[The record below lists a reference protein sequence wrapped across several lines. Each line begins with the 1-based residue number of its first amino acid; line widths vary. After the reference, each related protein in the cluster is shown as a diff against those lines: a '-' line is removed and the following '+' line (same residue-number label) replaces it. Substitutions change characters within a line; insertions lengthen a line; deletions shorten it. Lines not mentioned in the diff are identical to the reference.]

1 MSRLVSGWIKSLLL
15 FALLFLG
22 ATNCAKLA
30 IDQNVP
36 AIQQSGTTSKCR
48 VIQHERGETCV
59 PLNPQRIVV
68 SDSNAAL
75 DPIVA
80 LGIKPVG
87 FTSIDLQRPEVVRGL
102 SLDDLQGAVNVG
114 FADQPSLEKV
124 LMLKPDLILASKTDP
139 YPLLSEIAPTVF
151 IPYPNSDQ
159 PNDQAFFKQTLRY
172 IAKIVDKEA
181 KAEELINQYQ
191 KRIEDFQHRLGN
203 QRQQI
208 EVVVIYHSPGL
219 IYTPARNYDATADV
233 LTDTG
238 LRYKLPT
245 AGVPFSIESF
255 DEYNTDVLF
264 MISNERKPLSYYSQ
278 HPLFKHL
285 KAVKTNRLYLV
296 PPERWDTRGILGAN
310 QILDDLFQY
319 LLQNE

>member
-1 MSRLVSGWIKSLLL
+1 MPFLL
-15 FALLFLG
+15 FVLLSFG
-22 ATNCAKLA
+22 VANCA
-30 IDQNVP
+30 NP
-36 AIQQSGTTSKCR
+36 AIEKTETAIQPPSTLSECR
-48 VIQHERGETCV
+48 VIPHEFGETCV
-59 PLNPQRIVV
+59 PLNLQRIV
-68 SDSNAAL
+68 AL
-75 DPIVA
+75 DPNIALESLIA

-87 FTSIDLQRPEVVRGL
+87 FTWFDNSQGSNFLPGVP
-102 SLDDLQGAVNVG
+102 LDAIEGVTNVG
-114 FADQPSLEKV
+114 YTEQPSLEKT
-124 LMLKPDLILASKTDP
+124 LMLKPDLILSSQYNNTP
-139 YPLLSEIAPTVF
+139 YHLLSAIAPTISV
-151 IPYPNSDQ
+151 PYPNSDQ
-159 PNDQAFFKQTLRY
+159 PKDEAFFKENLRY
-172 IAKIVDKEA
+172 VAKIVDKEA

-191 KRIEDFQHRLGN
+191 KRIEDFQQRLGS

-278 HPLFKHL
+278 HLLFKHL

-310 QILDDLFQY
+310 QILDDLFKY
-319 LLQNE
+319 LIDEP